1 MDITLQKGMLTEIRC
16 IEKFIELGYFC
27 SVPYGDSCKYDVIV
41 DIDNVLYRIQCK
53 SSTWA
58 KDTVEEKVAFVM
70 NTNHTTVNT
79 TGVKRYTYN
88 AAEVDFFYTYFEG
101 KHYLVPI
108 SEIEGKSTF
117 RFRYLKNIGHQR
129 ANIHIAEEYEVEAI
143 LSKMLQKEEVVK

>member
-88 AAEVDFFYTYFEG
+88 ATEVDFFYTYFEG

-108 SEIEGKSTF
+108 SEVEGKGTF
-117 RFRYLKNIGHQR
+117 RFRYLKNIGNQK

>member
-58 KDTVEEKVAFVM
+58 KDTVEDIKTAGYKVTM
-70 NTNHTTVNT
+70 E
-79 TGVKRYTYN
+79 
-88 AAEVDFFYTYFEG
+88 EVDNDKDYQIII
-101 KHYLVPI
+101 KV
-108 SEIEGKSTF
+108 
-117 RFRYLKNIGHQR
+117 
-129 ANIHIAEEYEVEAI
+129 
-143 LSKMLQKEEVVK
+143 QK

>member
-88 AAEVDFFYTYFEG
+88 VTEVDFFYTYFEG

-108 SEIEGKSTF
+108 SEVEGKSTF